1 MCCTNSDGGP
11 PKGFCPK
18 ICRYRRSS
26 SRAYFSIAPS
36 FRYARATHLV
46 PRFFLTMLL
55 CISNS
60 SSVSCSISRWKQ
72 TIVSEWK
79 FWVSL
84 FLVSWREEAWK
95 QKHPVIIAFQ
105 WDQMVKL
112 WQSKKGIKEIKFFVL
127 MQKHL
132 LSLRQ
137 DFFVKAQLRFPLCL
151 SQPLALPLRF
161 VSFFAVVSSDF
172 PLNDTS
178 SFIFFRGLDTS
189 YTIFFVV
196 GGTTSNSVMTFSLN
210 NSFFSHKRGL

>member
-1 MCCTNSDGGP
+1 
-11 PKGFCPK
+11 
-18 ICRYRRSS
+18 
-26 SRAYFSIAPS
+26 
-36 FRYARATHLV
+36 
-46 PRFFLTMLL
+46 MLL
-55 CISNS
+55 CIFVFTS

-127 MQKHL
+127 MEKHL

-161 VSFFAVVSSDF
+161 VSLFAVVSSDF

-210 NSFFSHKRGL
+210 YSFFSHKRGL